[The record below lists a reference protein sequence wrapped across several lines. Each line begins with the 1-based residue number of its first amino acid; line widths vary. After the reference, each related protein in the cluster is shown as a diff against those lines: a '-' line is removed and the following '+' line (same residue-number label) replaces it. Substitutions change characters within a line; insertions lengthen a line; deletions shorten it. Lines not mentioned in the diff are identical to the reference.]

1 MEPLTLSSL
10 NILSVNS
17 SHLLENPTYLTG
29 FIQLEQALVVEGI
42 LTNNLEK
49 EELSWPGTH
58 VVLVDI
64 LSPKTKDDELI
75 KA

>member
-1 MEPLTLSSL
+1 MVD
-10 NILSVNS
+10 I
-17 SHLLENPTYLTG
+17 
-29 FIQLEQALVVEGI
+29 I

-49 EELSWPGTH
+49 EELSRPGTH

-64 LSPKTKDDELI
+64 LSPKTKDDELV